1 MLSFTLRILGGL
13 IMQSRWSGSIRQC
26 CTFTRHNTLR
36 LPRPP
41 LSPCPV
47 STIKLHLE
55 PESRK
60 LTNTNTNTNTKT
72 NNNTNINI
80 DTGSCLDNQTTS
92 RGRVKKANQYQ
103 ACFLNSDSS
112 VVLSSMACMDAYMLL
127 QVEIPTLRCKKT

>member
-1 MLSFTLRILGGL
+1 MAPYPYMVDSRAEGTTKLQLSSTKKTRWDILLSFTLRILGGL
-13 IMQSRWSGSIRQC
+13 IMQSQWSGSIRQC

-60 LTNTNTNTNTKT
+60 LTNTNTNTNTNN

-80 DTGSCLDNQTTS
+80 NTRSCLNNQTTS
-92 RGRVKKANQYQ
+92 RGRIKKANQY
-103 ACFLNSDSS
+103 
-112 VVLSSMACMDAYMLL
+112 
-127 QVEIPTLRCKKT
+127 